1 MGVLINSATGFNTCA
16 MGEGKY
22 LQNDTTESGGSKRV
36 ALG

>member
-1 MGVLINSATGFNTCA
+1 MGVLINSATGFSA